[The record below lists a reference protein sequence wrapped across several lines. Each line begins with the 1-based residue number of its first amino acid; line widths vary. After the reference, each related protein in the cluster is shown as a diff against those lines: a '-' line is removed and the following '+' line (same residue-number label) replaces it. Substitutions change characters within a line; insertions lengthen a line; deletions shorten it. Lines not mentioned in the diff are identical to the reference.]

1 MIMQNDYIFNEL
13 KTDEI
18 RATAN
23 MKEQTVID
31 IIMLNMRFHFVQ

>member
-13 KTDEI
+13 KKDEI